1 MTLKQM
7 IESIQISAEEGST
20 TQLVQDNV
28 KSASITMSMLPM
40 LLVYP
45 FIQRFFTSG
54 IMIGAVK
61 G

>member
-1 MTLKQM
+1 M
-7 IESIQISAEEGST
+7 EQISEI
-20 TQLVQDNV
+20 LF
-28 KSASITMSMLPM
+28 ICMIMPMLPM